1 MLIII
6 PKNISK
12 VYWELNV
19 FSVYI
24 KGLVVNIGLIIF
36 FNINEWLKA
45 LLTNT
50 VLIKIILLGVS
61 SLKVIK

>member
-1 MLIII
+1 M
-6 PKNISK
+6 PKNIFK

-50 VLIKIILLGVS
+50 VLIKIALLGIS
-61 SLKVIK
+61 FLKAIK